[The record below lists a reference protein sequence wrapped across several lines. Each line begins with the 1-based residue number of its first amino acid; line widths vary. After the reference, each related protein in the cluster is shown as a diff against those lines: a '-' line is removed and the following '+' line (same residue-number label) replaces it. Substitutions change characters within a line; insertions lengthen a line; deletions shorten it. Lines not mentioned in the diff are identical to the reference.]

1 MKKAKTAL
9 ITGASKRVGKSIAI
23 FLAKKGYNIAI
34 HFNESRKDSLQLEK
48 EIMALGVQAKCFKL
62 NLEKVNNIKA
72 WFINVNKYFGVINL
86 LINNASTFNYDS
98 LKTSTLKSFDSHM
111 NVNLKA
117 PFFLSKIFVESLKN
131 KNGNIINIIDQ
142 RVLNIT
148 PYFTTYTLS
157 KCALYTLTKS
167 LALSLAPNIRVNAI
181 GPGPTLKSKRQTEK
195 EFKDQILRTPLKKQ
209 VSLSEVNKSVNFL
222 LENESI
228 TGQLILLDSGQ
239 NLGWAHTK
247 SKKFVED

>member
-34 HFNESRKDSLQLEK
+34 HFNESRKESLQLEK
-48 EIMALGVQAKCFKL
+48 EIMAMDVQAKCFKL
-62 NLEKVNNIKA
+62 NLEKVNDIKN
-72 WFINVNKYFGVINL
+72 WFINVNRYFGVINL